1 MRKKAGRKSTMSRQ
15 LRRQHRLRQLGRC
28 IICNRPAARK
38 RTKTARRPVFASRC
52 ASCLEVQR
60 LRYYR
65 LKSSRSGRRTSA
77 KTQRARRR
85 A

>member
-1 MRKKAGRKSTMSRQ
+1 MKKKTGRKPTISRQ

-28 IICNRPAARK
+28 IICNRAAARK
-38 RTKTARRPVFASRC
+38 KTSTPRRPVYASRC
-52 ASCLEVQR
+52 PSCLEVQR

-65 LKSSRSGRRTSA
+65 LKSSRSARRAPA
-77 KTQRARRR
+77 KRQRPRRR